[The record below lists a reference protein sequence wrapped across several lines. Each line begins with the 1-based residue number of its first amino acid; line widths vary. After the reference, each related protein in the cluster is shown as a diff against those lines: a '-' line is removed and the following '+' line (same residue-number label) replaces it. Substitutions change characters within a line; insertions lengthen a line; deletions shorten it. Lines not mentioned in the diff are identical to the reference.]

1 MKGNHLLIGKAF
13 TYPQRDAL
21 KGPEDSQYDTT
32 LGLWLWG
39 PGNDVLVK
47 SANRDKP
54 RPGTKKEDI
63 ETGEDLK
70 GE

>member
-1 MKGNHLLIGKAF
+1 MKENHLLVGRAF
-13 TYPQRDAL
+13 TYPKKDAL
-21 KGPEDSQYDTT
+21 KDPEDSQYDTR
-32 LGLWLWG
+32 LGAWLWG
-39 PGNDVLVK
+39 SDRDVLVK

>member
-1 MKGNHLLIGKAF
+1 MNGNHLLISRAF
-13 TYPQRDAL
+13 VYPKRNEL
-21 KGPEDSQYDTT
+21 EGPEDSRYDMA
-32 LGLWLWG
+32 LGFWLWG
-39 PGNDVLVK
+39 PDRDVLVR

>member
-1 MKGNHLLIGKAF
+1 MKRNHLLIGRAF
-13 TYPQRDAL
+13 TYPQKGEL
-21 KGPEDSQYDTT
+21 KAPEDSEYDTT

-39 PGNDVLVK
+39 PRNDVLVK